1 MKIEPR
7 KGTGQRRLA
16 VYAVGGQ
23 RASRKRRMEKSAL
36 PGMRSVLLEK
46 TGGCRSDL
54 SQQT

>member
-1 MKIEPR
+1 M
-7 KGTGQRRLA
+7 
-16 VYAVGGQ
+16 YAVGGQ
-23 RASRKRRMEKSAL
+23 CASRKRRMEKSAL